1 MAAQNVYTTKQLKQ
15 KNYQLRKMYAD
26 NKAFFKKT
34 KDLEKQLLDNN
45 DELLQAFEKNF
56 QEKEKCAKKEKE
68 WKAKTSFTRKPNNQ
82 FANNFQQVD
91 TSQ

>member
-56 QEKEKCAKKEKE
+56 QEK
-68 WKAKTSFTRKPNNQ
+68 
-82 FANNFQQVD
+82 
-91 TSQ
+91 